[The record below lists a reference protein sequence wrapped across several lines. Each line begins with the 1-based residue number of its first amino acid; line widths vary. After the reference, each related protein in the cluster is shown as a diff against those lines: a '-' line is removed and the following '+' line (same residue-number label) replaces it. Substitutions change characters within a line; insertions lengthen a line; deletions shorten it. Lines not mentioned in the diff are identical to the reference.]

1 MNIVPPHEI
10 VLEEVRMLDAV
21 VCFVVC
27 VVISWLL
34 VDGKMLVWDTSDCRV
49 VVECGTVVEVGC
61 VVMDWIDVGG
71 IVDSLVR
78 NTFMSG

>member
-1 MNIVPPHEI
+1 MYEI
-10 VLEEVRMLDAV
+10 VLEEVRMLDVV

-34 VDGKMLVWDTSDCRV
+34 VDGKMFVWDILDCCV
-49 VVECGTVVEVGC
+49 VVECGIVVEVGC

-71 IVDSLVR
+71 IVDSLVC
-78 NTFMSG
+78 NVFMSG